1 MMNLR
6 VLPSALALLFLA
18 LPAAAHSE
26 KSLKAHVHGSAQ
38 LTIALEDDKSLQVD
52 LDSPA
57 DSIVGFEH
65 KARSEPDKK
74 TQAAALA
81 HLEKGLSQLVEFPGE
96 LGCKVSDAKVGMEAE
111 EHEAKAVKKPAA
123 AESAHGEHSDVN
135 ATFAL
140 KCEKPVT
147 GHSAKIG
154 LIGLFPKVKSVSV
167 KVLGP
172 TAQNEKKMSRNGESI
187 EF

>member
-1 MMNLR
+1 MMNFHL
-6 VLPSALALLFLA
+6 LPSTLALLLFA

-26 KSLKAHVHGSAQ
+26 KTLKAHVHGSAQ
-38 LTIALEDDKSLQVD
+38 LTIAQESDKSLQVD

-65 KARSEPDKK
+65 KARSEKDKK

-81 HLEKGLSQLVEFPGE
+81 KLEMGLPQLVEFPAE
-96 LGCKVSDAKVGMEAE
+96 LGCKVSDSKVGMEAE
-111 EHEAKAVKKPAA
+111 EHEDKASKKPAA
-123 AESAHGEHSDVN
+123 AEAAHGEHSDVN
-135 ATFAL
+135 VSFAL

-154 LIGLFPKVKSVSV
+154 LIGLFPKVKAVSV
-167 KVLGP
+167 KVLGAD
-172 TAQNEKKMSRNGESI
+172 AQNEKKISRNGESI